1 MKNFKYYFISVFL
14 ISSGLFAQEQVK
26 PRQQGHTDQNKFR
39 QMKDVL
45 PTPNET
51 RTASG
56 APGYH
61 YAQQKVDYEMNIH
74 LDENKNQIYGDEKIT
89 YHNNSKDH
97 LEYLWLQLDQNMRA
111 RNSKTPDID
120 VESIDTPFIESSSL
134 TRSNATRPFNAPF
147 GNSSSFTKSNL
158 KKPFDGGFNI
168 DYVKNEDGSDLSY
181 TINQTMMRI
190 NLVKPLAPG
199 QTFKFQIKWWYN
211 VNNYVLDNG
220 RSGYEAFPDG
230 NNTYVIAQFF
240 PRLCVYDNVEGW
252 QNMQFWGRSE
262 FALEFGDYEVK
273 LTVPADHK
281 LEATGEL
288 QNEREVLTKEQLR
301 RFELAKK
308 TFKNPVFIV
317 TQAEAE
323 QAEKVRSTQTKTWHF
338 KANNVRDFA
347 FASSRKFLWDAM
359 AVNIN
364 GRSVMAISLYSK
376 EGNPLWEEH
385 STRVVA
391 NTLEEYSKLTFDY
404 PYSKAVSVH
413 AEMGMEYPMICFNYG
428 RPNPDGTYSE
438 RLKRGMIGVITHEVG
453 HNFFPMIVNSDER
466 QWTWMDEGLNSF
478 VETLAELDYDPN
490 YITGNLPKDIVPYMG
505 GDQSYLSPIM
515 SQGDYVHQF
524 GPNAYTKPAAG
535 LYMLRQTIMGP
546 ELFDYAFRTY
556 SRRWMF
562 KHPTPA
568 DFFRT
573 MEDAS
578 AMDLDWFW
586 RGWFYTTDYTDI
598 GIKEVKQYYLTDEP
612 TEKAKNIAKRY
623 NIDLDS
629 YKDKLVYYAEAEDGI
644 RPNNAKKVSEFEFL
658 SNHLNNLSDAE
669 KADLTETPNY
679 FYEVTFEKPG
689 GLVMPIIVELTYEDG
704 TKERKTFPA
713 QIWRYNE
720 NVVKKVFKTAK
731 AITGIVVDPDLETAD
746 VDTSNNSWPKEVKK
760 NKFQEFKD
768 KVKT

>member
-1 MKNFKYYFISVFL
+1 MKQIKYYLLSVVFASTG
-14 ISSGLFAQEQVK
+14 IFAQNQVNEK
-26 PRQQGHTDQNKFR
+26 PQGHTDQNKFR

-45 PTPNET
+45 PTPNTT

-56 APGYH
+56 APGYE
-61 YAQQKVDYEMNIH
+61 YTQQKVDYIMDIR
-74 LDENKNQIYGDEKIT
+74 LDESKNQIFGNEKIT

-97 LEYLWLQLDQNMRA
+97 LEYLWVQLDQNMRA
-111 RNSKTPDID
+111 RDSKTPDINSED
-120 VESIDTPFIESSSL
+120 F
-134 TRSNATRPFNAPF
+134 NATFNGP
-147 GNSSSFTKSNL
+147 SSFTSSNM
-158 KKPFDGGFNI
+158 KKRFDGGFNI
-168 DYVKNEDGSDLSY
+168 EAVKNSDGSDLSFM
-181 TINQTMMRI
+181 INQTMMRI
-190 NLVKPLAPG
+190 NLPKPLAPG
-199 QTFKFQIKWWYN
+199 AVFKFQIKWWYN
-211 VNNYVLDNG
+211 VNNHIEDHG

-230 NNTYVIAQFF
+230 NSNYVIAQFY

-262 FALEFGDYEVK
+262 WALEFGDFEVK
-273 LTVPADHK
+273 ITVPADHK
-281 LEATGEL
+281 LEATGVL
-288 QNEREVLTKEQLR
+288 QNEKDVLTKLQLK

-308 TFKNPVFIV
+308 SFKDPVFIV
-317 TQAEAE
+317 TQEEAEA
-323 QAEKVRSTQTKTWHF
+323 AEKEKSTKTKTWHF

-347 FASSRKFLWDAM
+347 FATSRKFIWDAM
-359 AVNIN
+359 AVDIN
-364 GRSVMAISLYSK
+364 GRAVMAISLYSK

-404 PYSKAVSVH
+404 PYNKAVSVH
-413 AEMGMEYPMICFNYG
+413 AQMGMEYPMICFNYG

-490 YITGNLPKDIVPYMG
+490 FFTGNLPKDIVHYMG
-505 GDQSYLSPIM
+505 GDQSHLSPIM
-515 SQGDYVHQF
+515 SQGDYVYQF

-535 LYMLRQTIMGP
+535 LYMLRHTIMGP

-556 SRRWMF
+556 SKRWMF

-568 DFFRT
+568 DFFRS

-598 GIKEVKQYYLTDEP
+598 GIKQVKSYYLTDKP
-612 TEKAKNIAKRY
+612 TEKAKEVAEQN
-623 NIDLDS
+623 NFNLDN
-629 YKDKLVYYAEAEDGI
+629 YKDRLIYFAEAENGVVPAD
-644 RPNNAKKVSEFEFL
+644 AKKPSDFEFL
-658 SNHLNNLSDAE
+658 NNHLNALNDQE
-669 KADLTETPNY
+669 KGELNEAPKY

-689 GLVMPIIVELTYEDG
+689 GLVMPIILELTYEDG
-704 TKERKTFPA
+704 TKERKKYPA
-713 QIWRYNE
+713 QIWRYDE
-720 NVVKKVFKTAK
+720 REVKKVFKSQK
-731 AITGIVVDPDLETAD
+731 AITGFVVDPDLETAD
-746 VDTSNNSWPKEVKK
+746 VDMSNNSWPKEEKQSDFDQFKKRVKG
-760 NKFQEFKD
+760 
-768 KVKT
+768 

>member
-1 MKNFKYYFISVFL
+1 MLKLKYYFFSVVFISASL
-14 ISSGLFAQEQVK
+14 LSQAQDK
-26 PRQQGHTDQNKFR
+26 PKQQGHTDQNKFR

-45 PTPNET
+45 PTPNES

-56 APGYH
+56 APGHQYT
-61 YAQQKVDYEMNIH
+61 QQQVDYTMNIR
-74 LDENKNQIYGDEKIT
+74 LDEATNKIFGDENIT
-89 YHNNSKDH
+89 YHNNSKDN
-97 LEYLWLQLDQNMRA
+97 LEYLWVQLDQNLRA
-111 RNSKTPDID
+111 RNSKTPDINT
-120 VESIDTPFIESSSL
+120 ESFNS
-134 TRSNATRPFNAPF
+134 PFNGPQ
-147 GNSSSFTKSNL
+147 SFTNSNL
-158 KKPFDGGFNI
+158 KKAFDGGFNI
-168 DYVKNEDGSDLSY
+168 DYVKNADGSELSY
-181 TINQTMMRI
+181 LINQTMMRI
-190 NLVKPLAPG
+190 NLPKPLAPG
-199 QTFKFQIKWWYN
+199 EIFKFSLKWNYN
-211 VNNYVLDNG
+211 INDINVDGG
-220 RSGYEAFPDG
+220 RSGLETFPDG
-230 NNTYVIAQFF
+230 NNNYTIAQFY

-262 FALEFGDYEVK
+262 FALEFGDFDVK
-273 LTVPADHK
+273 LTVPADHV

-288 QNEREVLTKEQLR
+288 QNSKDVLTKEQLKR
-301 RFELAKK
+301 YEDAKK
-308 TFKNPVFIV
+308 SFKDPVFIV
-317 TQAEAE
+317 TEAEAKA
-323 QAEKVRSTQTKTWHF
+323 AEVQRSTKTKTWHF
-338 KANNVRDFA
+338 KANSVRDFA
-347 FASSRKFLWDAM
+347 FASSRKYIWDAM

-364 GRSVMAISLYSK
+364 GRPVMAISLYPK

-413 AEMGMEYPMICFNYG
+413 SERQGMEYPMICFNFG
-428 RPNPDGTYSE
+428 RPNADGTYSE
-438 RLKRGMIGVITHEVG
+438 RTKRGMIGVITHEVG

-505 GDQSYLSPIM
+505 GDQSFISPIM
-515 SQGDYVHQF
+515 SQGDYVYQF

-546 ELFDYAFRTY
+546 ELFDFAFRTY
-556 SRRWMF
+556 SQRWMF

-598 GIKEVKQYYLTDEP
+598 GVKEVKKYYLTDKP
-612 TEKAKNIAKRY
+612 TEEAVEAAKRY
-623 NIDLDS
+623 NMNLED
-629 YKDKLVYYAEAEDGI
+629 YKDRLVYYAELKEGETPKDE
-644 RPNNAKKVSEFEFL
+644 KKVSDFKFL
-658 SNHLNNLSDAE
+658 SDYLNGLSDAE
-669 KADLTETPNY
+669 KQALDKAPNY
-679 FYEVTFEKPG
+679 FYQVTFEKPG

-704 TKERKTFPA
+704 TKERKTLPA

-720 NVVKKVFKTAK
+720 SEVTKVFKTEK

-746 VDTSNNSWPKEVKK
+746 VDTTNNSWPKKVEPS
-760 NKFQEFKD
+760 KFDEFKD
-768 KVKT
+768 KVKG

>member
-1 MKNFKYYFISVFL
+1 MKKLTHLILSIVFIS
-14 ISSGLFAQEQVK
+14 SAAFAQDQVK
-26 PRQQGHTDQNKFR
+26 TKPQGHTDQNKFR
-39 QMKDVL
+39 QMKDLL

-56 APGYH
+56 APGYA
-61 YAQQKVDYEMNIH
+61 YTQQKVDYVMNIR
-74 LDENKNQIYGDEKIT
+74 LDEDKNQIFGDEKIT
-89 YHNNSKDH
+89 YHNNSKDY
-97 LEYLWLQLDQNMRA
+97 LEYLWVQLDQNMRA
-111 RNSKTPDID
+111 RDSKTPDITS
-120 VESIDTPFIESSSL
+120 ESFSS
-134 TRSNATRPFNAPF
+134 AI
-147 GNSSSFTKSNL
+147 NSAERFTKANL
-158 KKPFDGGFNI
+158 KKRFDGGFNI
-168 DYVKNEDGSDLSY
+168 DYVKNNDGSDLPF

-190 NLVKPLAPG
+190 NLPKPLAPNEV
-199 QTFKFQIKWWYN
+199 FKFQIKWWYN
-211 VNNYVLDNG
+211 VNNHVLDGG

-230 NNTYVIAQFF
+230 NSTYVIAQFF

-262 FALEFGDYEVK
+262 FALEFGDYDVK

-281 LEATGEL
+281 LEATGVL
-288 QNEREVLTKEQLR
+288 QNPKETLTKEQLK
-301 RFELAKK
+301 RFEVAKK
-308 TFKNPVFIV
+308 SFKDPVFIV
-317 TQAEAE
+317 TQEEAEA
-323 QAEKVRSTQTKTWHF
+323 AEKVKSSNLKTWHF
-338 KANNVRDFA
+338 KANKVRDFA
-347 FASSRKFLWDAM
+347 FATSRKFIWDAM
-359 AVNIN
+359 AVDIN

-404 PYSKAVSVH
+404 PYNKAVSVH

-490 YITGNLPKDIVPYMG
+490 FITGNLPKDIIPYMG

-515 SQGDYVHQF
+515 SHGDYVHQF

-556 SRRWMF
+556 SQRWMF

-598 GIKEVKQYYLTDEP
+598 GVKEVKQYYLTDKPSKEAI
-612 TEKAKNIAKRY
+612 ELAKRY
-623 NIDLDS
+623 RMNLDD
-629 YKDKLVYYAEAEDGI
+629 YKDKLIYFAQAEDGVI
-644 RPNNAKKVSEFEFL
+644 PTDAKNITDFEVL
-658 SNHLNNLSDAE
+658 TNHLEGLSETEKSNLLDAP
-669 KADLTETPNY
+669 KY
-679 FYEVTFEKPG
+679 YYEVTFEKPG
-689 GLVMPIIVELTYEDG
+689 GLVMPIILEVTFEDG
-704 TKERKTFPA
+704 TKERQTFPA

-720 NVVKKVFKTAK
+720 NEVKKVFRTGK
-731 AITGIVVDPDLETAD
+731 AITSIVVDPDLETAD
-746 VDTSNNSWPKEVKK
+746 VDTSNNSWPKYDNE
-760 NKFQEFKD
+760 NEFEKFKE
-768 KVKT
+768 KVQG

>member
-1 MKNFKYYFISVFL
+1 MLNLFIAKMRILKYCFLSVIFIST
-14 ISSGLFAQEQVK
+14 SLFAQESTSAK
-26 PRQQGHTDQNKFR
+26 QQGHTDQNKFR
-39 QMKDVL
+39 QMKDL
-45 PTPNET
+45 LATPNET

-56 APGYH
+56 APGYK
-61 YAQQKVDYEMNIH
+61 YTQQQVDYVMDIR
-74 LDENKNQIYGDEKIT
+74 LDENTSQIFGNEKIT

-97 LEYLWLQLDQNMRA
+97 LQYLWIQLDQNMRA
-111 RNSKTPDID
+111 KDSKTPD
-120 VESIDTPFIESSSL
+120 VKAESFRT
-134 TRSNATRPFNAPF
+134 AFNSAER
-147 GNSSSFTKSNL
+147 FTKNNL
-158 KKPFDGGFNI
+158 QDKFDGGFNI
-168 DYVKNEDGSDLSY
+168 EHVKNDNGSDLSY

-190 NLVKPLAPG
+190 NLAKPLAPG
-199 QTFKFQIKWWYN
+199 DTFKFEIKWWYN
-211 VNNYVLDNG
+211 VNNHVTQGG

-240 PRLCVYDNVEGW
+240 PRLCVYNNVEGW

-262 FALEFGDYEVK
+262 FALEFGNYDVK

-281 LEATGEL
+281 MEATGDL
-288 QNEREVLTKEQLR
+288 QNPKDVLTKEQLK

-308 TFKNPVFIV
+308 SFKDPVFIV
-317 TQAEAE
+317 TQEEAEA
-323 QAEKVRSTQTKTWHF
+323 AEKQRSTKLKTWHF
-338 KANNVRDFA
+338 KADKVRDFA
-347 FASSRKFLWDAM
+347 FATSRKFLWDAM
-359 AVNIN
+359 AVDIN

-404 PYSKAVSVH
+404 PYNKAVSVH

-505 GDQSYLSPIM
+505 GDQSNISPIM

-524 GPNAYTKPAAG
+524 GPNAYTKPAAA

-556 SRRWMF
+556 SQRWMF

-568 DFFRT
+568 DFFRS

-586 RGWFYTTDYTDI
+586 RGWFYTTDFTDI
-598 GIKEVKQYYLTDEP
+598 GVKGVKQFYLTDKP
-612 TEKAKNIAKRY
+612 TENARESAKRY
-623 NIDLDS
+623 NMNLDD
-629 YKDKLVYYAEAEDGI
+629 YQGRFIYYAEAENGVIPQDAKSATDF
-644 RPNNAKKVSEFEFL
+644 PELNAYLATL
-658 SNHLNNLSDAE
+658 SAEE
-669 KADLTETPNY
+669 KAKLKAAPKH

-689 GLVMPIIVELTYEDG
+689 GLVMPIILEITYEDG
-704 TKERKTFPA
+704 TVERKKYPA
-713 QIWRYNE
+713 EIWRYNE
-720 NVVKKVFKTAK
+720 FEVKKVFKTNK
-731 AITGIVVDPDLETAD
+731 AITGFVIDPDLETAD
-746 VDTSNNSWPKEVKK
+746 VDTSNNAWPKDTNASAF
-760 NKFQEFKD
+760 NKFKE
-768 KVKT
+768 KVKG